1 MSQDPPTI
9 DLEREKRLE
18 SGTNSSFDSGSANHD
33 LEASTKK
40 EAGVTVSVTSSDVTP
55 QSELPR
61 LRKHI
66 ILLVVSWVQFFDIFN
81 SCSAI
86 IALPEIEK
94 ALGFTQSTLQW
105 VLSAYTLT
113 FAACMLIAGRVCDIF
128 HPKPVFL
135 TGCFIVG
142 LLGIPLGASV
152 HPIMTIVLRAAQGI
166 GAAMTIPS
174 AVSMVTTTFP
184 DPNER
189 GRAYAIYGA
198 FGAVGNALG
207 FVLGGVISSKA
218 SWRWV
223 FYLIAILMTPFGI
236 IAWFVLPNPQPGEGS
251 SKGKTLDWPG
261 VGTLTAGLV
270 LFVYAITEAGSQG
283 WRSPAVL
290 ATLIISIFLFGGF
303 LLVEKL
309 VSDPAFPPRTWFYK
323 NFTPMFFYAWTV
335 YWWLFSIELQ
345 LVQVFQNL
353 WGLTSIAAA
362 IRCIPL
368 GIVGGVTAYLVG
380 LFAPKTPR
388 IPLLLSGQV
397 LMAVGSV
404 LFALAV
410 GEDKYWSYVVPGIIV
425 GTSGLS
431 LAYVGSMIVVMEGA
445 KPGQEGVV
453 SAVMYT
459 AYQIGAT
466 LGLAIVTSIT
476 VGVNQGRA
484 ADPISQHV
492 GYAASFWSILGAN
505 GVGIFITILFVRN

>member
-1 MSQDPPTI
+1 
-9 DLEREKRLE
+9 
-18 SGTNSSFDSGSANHD
+18 
-33 LEASTKK
+33 
-40 EAGVTVSVTSSDVTP
+40 
-55 QSELPR
+55 
-61 LRKHI
+61 
-66 ILLVVSWVQFFDIFN
+66 
-81 SCSAI
+81 
-86 IALPEIEK
+86 
-94 ALGFTQSTLQW
+94 
-105 VLSAYTLT
+105 
-113 FAACMLIAGRVCDIF
+113 
-128 HPKPVFL
+128 
-135 TGCFIVG
+135 
-142 LLGIPLGASV
+142 
-152 HPIMTIVLRAAQGI
+152 
-166 GAAMTIPS
+166 MTIPS

-184 DPNER
+184 DPDER

-223 FYLIAILMTPFGI
+223 TASILVFYLIAILMTPFGI
-236 IAWFVLPNPQPGEGS
+236 IAWFVLPNPQPGQGS

-303 LLVEKL
+303 PTRREARFRPSISTSKH
-309 VSDPAFPPRTWFYK
+309 
-323 NFTPMFFYAWTV
+323 V

-368 GIVGGVTAYLVG
+368 GIVGGITAYLVG
-380 LFAPKTPR
+380 VFAPKIPR
-388 IPLLLSGQV
+388 IPLLLGGQV
-397 LMAVGSV
+397 LMGIGSV

-431 LAYVGSMIVVMEGA
+431 LAYVGSMIVVME
-445 KPGQEGVV
+445 
-453 SAVMYT
+453 
-459 AYQIGAT
+459 
-466 LGLAIVTSIT
+466 
-476 VGVNQGRA
+476 
-484 ADPISQHV
+484 
-492 GYAASFWSILGAN
+492 
-505 GVGIFITILFVRN
+505 